1 VSLGAEV
8 SYQLMRGRGSM
19 LLKSLWESSLRTPMA
34 VRKNWEGEKGWE
46 RWRMEMLNS
55 FGPQGFEMSEG
66 GVGMF

>member
-1 VSLGAEV
+1 
-8 SYQLMRGRGSM
+8 
-19 LLKSLWESSLRTPMA
+19 MA